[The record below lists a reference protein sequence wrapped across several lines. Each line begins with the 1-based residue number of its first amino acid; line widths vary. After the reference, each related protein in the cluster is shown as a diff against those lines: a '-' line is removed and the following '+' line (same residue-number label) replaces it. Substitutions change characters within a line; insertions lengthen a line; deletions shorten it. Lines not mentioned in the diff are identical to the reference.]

1 MGVRGRRFYAAKAP
15 KRVEN
20 FAWTLRRGCKRRNRV
35 AKSPSKSV
43 APFPL
48 APGRGGLFLQNHHR
62 ARGFVE
68 ADHAAGVLGER
79 ERRVFHLP
87 LARLAAELSRELGQH

>member
-1 MGVRGRRFYAAKAP
+1 MGVRGRRVYAAKAP

-20 FAWTLRRGCKRRNRV
+20 FASILRRGCKRRNRV

-43 APFPL
+43 AAFPL
-48 APGRGGLFLQNHHR
+48 APGGLFLQNHHR